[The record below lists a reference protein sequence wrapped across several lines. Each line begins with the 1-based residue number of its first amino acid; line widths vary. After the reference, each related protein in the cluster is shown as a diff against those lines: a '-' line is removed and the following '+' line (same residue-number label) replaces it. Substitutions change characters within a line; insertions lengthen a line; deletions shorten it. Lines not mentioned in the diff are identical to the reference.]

1 MTTADGTESA
11 FAWWERRRLAYN
23 LALAAAGMAAYGAT
37 IGLYAVF
44 GRSLWP
50 NWQAAL
56 ATTLALGTAFLVLMF
71 AANVCFLIG
80 PALESW
86 LRPADPAR
94 YRARA
99 WPLGL
104 WGSVALPFAFP
115 LLNLALLIASG
126 AAMRAHP

>member
-1 MTTADGTESA
+1 MTAADGVEGA

-23 LALAAAGMAAYGAT
+23 FALAAAGWAAYGAT
-37 IGLYAVF
+37 IGLYAAF

-50 NWQAAL
+50 IWQAAL
-56 ATTLALGTAFLVLMF
+56 AMTLALGTAFLILMF

-115 LLNLALLIASG
+115 LINLALLIG
-126 AAMRAHP
+126 MTAH